1 MSRENC
7 VACSQCKGID
17 KYYCDN
23 CTAVCCQENMKKHR
37 EIFYLNDNFSSNVN
51 KAEKELME
59 KAKESIDNLKKNY
72 NIYISEYYYYS
83 EDCLNCCEI
92 CLIRMKN
99 KYNEMQN
106 LKNSLNSQIEQDKTD
121 FENEKRILSNDL
133 RQKLRDIKNSYDK
146 NKQEIRNTKEKKN
159 NDIVAN
165 IISKR
170 QTKKN
175 LEKNKESIKKGNI
188 NEIVNDFINRKKQM
202 IEYEYQYKKNL
213 IDKKNQIRT
222 ANLEYTEE
230 EKNLE
235 NYYLNTI
242 NNIKNYSKKIPFFD
256 NWMKV
261 YDLDKYI
268 N

>member
-1 MSRENC
+1 MSKENC
-7 VACSQCKGID
+7 VACSPCKRRN

-23 CTAVCCQENMKKHR
+23 CTAVCCQNNMKMHR
-37 EIFYLNDNFSSNVN
+37 ELFLSFDNFSSNVN
-51 KAEKELME
+51 KAENELSE
-59 KAKESIDNLKKNY
+59 KAKESSDNLEKNY
-72 NIYISEYYYYS
+72 NIYIYVFSYCS
-83 EDCLNCCEI
+83 SWCLNCCGNY
-92 CLIRMKN
+92 LIQMKN

-106 LKNSLNSQIEQDKTD
+106 LKNSLNSQIEQDKTN

-133 RQKLRDIKNSYDK
+133 HQKLRVLKNSYDK

-159 NDIVAN
+159 NDIIAN

-170 QTKKN
+170 QKKKT
-175 LEKNKESIKKGNI
+175 LEKNKEDIKKVNI
-188 NEIVNDFINRKKQM
+188 NEIVNDFIKRKKPQ
-202 IEYEYQYKKNL
+202 IEYEYQSKKNL

-230 EKNLE
+230 DKNLE
-235 NYYLNTI
+235 NYYLNII

>member
-1 MSRENC
+1 MSKENC
-7 VACSQCKGID
+7 VACSSCKSIN

-23 CTAVCCQENMKKHR
+23 CTAVCCQNNMKMHR
-37 EIFYLNDNFSSNVN
+37 EIFLLFDNFSSNVN
-51 KAEKELME
+51 KAENELWE
-59 KAKESIDNLKKNY
+59 KAKESSDNLKKNY
-72 NIYISEYYYYS
+72 NIYIYVLFPYNW
-83 EDCLNCCEI
+83 CLNYCEDY
-92 CLIRMKN
+92 LFQMQK

-106 LKNSLNSQIEQDKTD
+106 LKNSLNSQIEQDKTN

-133 RQKLRDIKNSYDK
+133 HQKLIVLKNSYDK
-146 NKQEIRNTKEKKN
+146 NKQEIRNTKENKN
-159 NDIVAN
+159 NDIIAN

-170 QTKKN
+170 QKKKT
-175 LEKNKESIKKGNI
+175 LEKNKEDIKKVNI
-188 NEIVNDFINRKKQM
+188 NEIVNDFIKRKKPQ
-202 IEYEYQYKKNL
+202 IEYEYQSKKNL

-235 NYYLNTI
+235 NYYLNII

-261 YDLDKYI
+261 YNLDKYI